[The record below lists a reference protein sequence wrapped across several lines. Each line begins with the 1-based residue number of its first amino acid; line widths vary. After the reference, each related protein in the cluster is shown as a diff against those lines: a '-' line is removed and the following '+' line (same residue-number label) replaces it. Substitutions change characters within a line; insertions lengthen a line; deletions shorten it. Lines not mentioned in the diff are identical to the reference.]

1 MCAEVNSVQTVWFSR
16 WKIIKTLKLQHFT
29 EIENKLMGESCW
41 VMSGLQV
48 QTLMF
53 NYCIAWTFL
62 SLLNCS
68 PLFSA
73 LFTKCNKPL
82 PFSFLFWPSK
92 FNASHQKF
100 FKQRG
105 FNTHKIIAILDQ
117 SLKLFNL
124 EKTIFNLGWKPL
136 LCSDLIKLWGLRIF
150 QADTP
155 IESNIWVYTYI
166 WILEDF

>member
-1 MCAEVNSVQTVWFSR
+1 MCAEVKSVQTVWFSR
-16 WKIIKTLKLQHFT
+16 WKIIKTRKLQHWFYFT
-29 EIENKLMGESCW
+29 EIYNKLMGESCW

-48 QTLMF
+48 QSLMF

-100 FKQRG
+100 FKQKG
-105 FNTHKIIAILDQ
+105 FNRIIAILDW
-117 SLKLFNL
+117 SLKLLNL
-124 EKTIFNLGWKPL
+124 VKG
-136 LCSDLIKLWGLRIF
+136 
-150 QADTP
+150 
-155 IESNIWVYTYI
+155 NIQFRLKATLVIRLDQITEVKDI
-166 WILEDF
+166 ASRRPN

>member
-1 MCAEVNSVQTVWFSR
+1 MCAEVKSVQTVWFSR

-48 QTLMF
+48 QSLMF

-100 FKQRG
+100 FKQTG
-105 FNTHKIIAILDQ
+105 FNCNFGPKSETFQSSKNNIQFRLKDTLVIRLDQ
-117 SLKLFNL
+117 ITEFKDIASRRPN
-124 EKTIFNLGWKPL
+124 
-136 LCSDLIKLWGLRIF
+136 
-150 QADTP
+150 
-155 IESNIWVYTYI
+155 
-166 WILEDF
+166 

>member
-1 MCAEVNSVQTVWFSR
+1 MCAEVKSVQTVWFSR

-48 QTLMF
+48 QSLMF
-53 NYCIAWTFL
+53 NYCITWTFL

-100 FKQRG
+100 FKQKG
-105 FNTHKIIAILDQ
+105 FNRIIAILDW
-117 SLKLFNL
+117 SLKLLNL
-124 EKTIFNLGWKPL
+124 VKG
-136 LCSDLIKLWGLRIF
+136 
-150 QADTP
+150 
-155 IESNIWVYTYI
+155 NIQFRLKATLVIRLDQITEFKDI
-166 WILEDF
+166 ASRRPN